1 MRERVRERKRVIQ
14 KGGRVKERWMNEGET
29 EREGRRGKKRKVIER
44 R

>member
-1 MRERVRERKRVIQ
+1 MRERKRVIQ